1 MSQLVLFSSYFRL
14 IFLFLQASSYGLNDN
29 SFRLGSLTVMPNAQ
43 LDFYKP
49 ESLTQSLKL
58 NVSDKFH
65 VFPGGMVSCQSF
77 DVHARNITIEVAGS
91 IVAKSSG
98 YTLGTGKGIV
108 NILLVG

>member
-1 MSQLVLFSSYFRL
+1 
-14 IFLFLQASSYGLNDN
+14 
-29 SFRLGSLTVMPNAQ
+29 MPNAQ